1 MLVLESLIY
10 HVHSYG
16 KEFGSNVVG
25 KLINATDDDIK
36 NGKIYV
42 HNELPKDQGKNSK

>member
-25 KLINATDDDIK
+25 KLINATDEDTP
-36 NGKIYV
+36 NGKIYA
-42 HNELPKDQGKNSK
+42 HNEFPKDLGKNSK

>member
-16 KEFGSNVVG
+16 KEFGSDFVG
-25 KLINATDDDIK
+25 KLINATDENTT

-42 HNELPKDQGKNSK
+42 NNDFPKDQGKNSN

>member
-25 KLINATDDDIK
+25 KLINATDEDIA
-36 NGKIYV
+36 NGKIYTYKDFD
-42 HNELPKDQGKNSK
+42 NDQGKNSN

>member
-25 KLINATDDDIK
+25 KLINATDE
-36 NGKIYV
+36 NTTNEKIRAHKDV
-42 HNELPKDQGKNSK
+42 AKDQGENSN

>member
-16 KEFGSNVVG
+16 KDFGSNMVG
-25 KLINATDDDIK
+25 KLINATDEDTT
-36 NGKIYV
+36 NGKIYAKSDF
-42 HNELPKDQGKNSK
+42 EKDHGKNLN